1 MTTRSGRGAL
11 AGLLLAGVAGAPA
24 RGGEAEVIAAEVR
37 CDARRVCRFDVTVR
51 HADEGWGHYADAWQ
65 VLAPDGAVL
74 GTRELRHPHVDEQP
88 FTRSLGGVSVPE
100 GVVEVRVRARDSVH
114 GWSARERTVAI
125 PR

>member
-1 MTTRSGRGAL
+1 MKARSSLGAL
-11 AGLLLAGVAGAPA
+11 AGLLLAGTGGTPA
-24 RGGEAEVIAAEVR
+24 HGGEAEVVAAEVR

-51 HADEGWGHYADAWQ
+51 HGDEGWGHYADAWQ

-88 FTRSLGGVSVPE
+88 FTRSLGGVRVPE
-100 GVVEVRVRARDSVH
+100 GLAELRVRARDSVH
-114 GWSARERTVAI
+114 GWGASERTVEI